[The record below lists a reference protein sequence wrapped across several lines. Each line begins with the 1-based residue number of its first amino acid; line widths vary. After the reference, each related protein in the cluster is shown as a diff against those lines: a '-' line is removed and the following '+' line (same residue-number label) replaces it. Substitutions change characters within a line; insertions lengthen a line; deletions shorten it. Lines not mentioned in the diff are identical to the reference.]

1 MSPTGG
7 SFDDIT
13 PPMLGESPHPGDTEA
28 TQPTRKE
35 NLWESDLHN
44 LHIFNTF
51 NGVPM
56 FFPMG
61 FQWFYDLN
69 LSQYYAVFQYLPCH
83 KGQWQL
89 REWFLKLLLP
99 VEIYKLKSSSQ
110 KLEKNHSSPGSLFTQ
125 PLDPKTTSE
134 NSSHNWIIHCEVLLD
149 ESISC
154 LHWNPFSI
162 AWICSVPLG
171 QTCGMTSMLFEV
183 LLPWST
189 SRSSGLPRYDQDEK
203 PSGTHRNQRTPG
215 KNWIRSPTRKVTKR
229 TSDVQSWVKSE
240 ASKCIE
246 Q

>member
-1 MSPTGG
+1 ME
-7 SFDDIT
+7 F
-13 PPMLGESPHPGDTEA
+13 
-28 TQPTRKE
+28 QC
-35 NLWESDLHN
+35 
-44 LHIFNTF
+44 F
-51 NGVPM
+51 
-56 FFPMG
+56 
-61 FQWFYDLN
+61 FQWVFNDIMILYLN
-69 LSQYYAVFQYLPCH
+69 ISQYYTVFQYLPCH

-99 VEIYKLKSSSQ
+99 VEIYKATIKVA
-110 KLEKNHSSPGSLFTQ
+110 KTLETI
-125 PLDPKTTSE
+125 PLLEVFSHNPWI
-134 NSSHNWIIHCEVLLD
+134 HNWIIHCEVLLD
-149 ESISC
+149 ESISV
-154 LHWNPFSI
+154 LHWNAFSI

-203 PSGTHRNQRTPG
+203 PSGTRRNQRTPG
-215 KNWIRSPTRKVTKR
+215 KNRIRSPTRKVTKR